1 VQWARLK
8 RALSQLGIGTACRCQ
23 RWFFIDAD
31 KRFARGLPLG
41 DALQASLGDFQR
53 RQLPLGN
60 GLRHSGQAHE
70 GDVGLSHP

>member
-8 RALSQLGIGTACRCQ
+8 RALSQLGIGTARCGHSS
-23 RWFFIDAD
+23 FFIDANEG
-31 KRFARGLPLG
+31 FARGLPLR

-53 RQLPLGN
+53 GQFSLGN
-60 GLRHSGQAHE
+60 GLRHGGQAHE